1 VKPAVLKKI
10 IFSLVAFWIIVGAA
24 LVILLVSDVITKALF
39 EKLFVIGFVVFAIV
53 AGLLSKSLGEIEKGR
68 PEE

>member
-1 VKPAVLKKI
+1 MKPAVLKKI

-39 EKLFVIGFVVFAIV
+39 EKLFVIGFAVFAIV

>member
-1 VKPAVLKKI
+1 MKPAVLKKI